1 MNHLIKV
8 SLLLFGFISQSSADA
23 YVAKSS
29 VAPVP
34 PSLDPFYIPPHGFE
48 KSPPGHILRNRTVP
62 VAVNLPNYPQLAG
75 SYQFLYRTTNTF
87 GDAVAAMMTVLVPQN
102 ADLGKLV
109 SFQDFEDSADI
120 DCAPSFILQTS
131 QPGQTALFIELALMQ
146 GWVVA
151 IPDHE
156 GPKAA
161 YLANIQSAH
170 AVLDGIR
177 AVLAS
182 SSLTHLA
189 EDPAIV
195 LWGYSGG
202 GLASAFAAELQPS
215 YAPELK
221 ILGAAAGGIVP
232 NITTVITDVNNK
244 TNSWLIPAGIMG
256 LVHEY
261 PKLGPIV
268 DAHLIPA
275 TASSFKATEHVCSEA
290 LFGNENILSYFR
302 NFDALMADPTL
313 LSILA
318 QNDMGNNTPK
328 IPMFIYKGVQD
339 EISPIDESDEL
350 IKKYCARGAS
360 VTYRRDILANHE
372 LDAVL
377 ALPAVLPWLKDRLN
391 RLPVNHNCS
400 TSTVVSSL
408 FEIDAVNQATQNVIL
423 SALIETI
430 TSSD

>member
-1 MNHLIKV
+1 MNYFTKGF
-8 SLLLFGFISQSSADA
+8 LLLLAFRLTAGTPITNSSA
-23 YVAKSS
+23 
-29 VAPVP
+29 APIP
-34 PSLDPFYIPPHGFE
+34 PSLDSFYTPPHGFE
-48 KSPPGHILRNRTVP
+48 KTSPGHILRHRAVTVT
-62 VAVNLPNYPQLAG
+62 VNLPNYPPLAQ
-75 SYQFLYRTTNTF
+75 SLQFLYRTTNTF
-87 GDAVAAMMTVLVPQN
+87 GDAVAAMTTVLVPQN

-120 DCAPSFILQTS
+120 DCAPSFIIQTS
-131 QPGQTALFIELALMQ
+131 QPEQTALLIELALMQ

-156 GPKAA
+156 GPKAS

-170 AVLDGIR
+170 AVLDGIS
-177 AVLAS
+177 AVLSS
-182 SSLTHLA
+182 SSLTHLSK
-189 EDPAIV
+189 DPAIV

-232 NITTVITDVNNK
+232 NITAVITEVNNK
-244 TNSWLIPAGIMG
+244 PNSWLIPAGIMG

-261 PKLGPIV
+261 PKLGPII

-275 TASSFKATEHVCSEA
+275 TASSFKATEHVCSEV
-290 LFGNENILSYFR
+290 LFGSENILSYFR
-302 NFDALMADPTL
+302 DFNALMANPSL
-313 LSILA
+313 LAILA
-318 QNDMGNNTPK
+318 QNDMGNDSPE

-339 EISPIDESDEL
+339 EISPIGETDEL
-350 IKKYCARGAS
+350 VKKYCAGGSR

-377 ALPAVLPWLKDRLN
+377 ALPAVLPCLNDRLN
-391 RLPVNHNCS
+391 RVPVSHNCS
-400 TSTVVSSL
+400 TSTMVSSL
-408 FEIDAVNQATQNVIL
+408 FEIDAMSQETQNVIL
-423 SALIETI
+423 SALVDAIA
-430 TSSD
+430 SSN